1 MAELNSFF
9 SLKTDIKREPG
20 PSGYVSSRRIPKAEP
35 IQPVKR
41 NFVGTEYGEEERRAE
56 LDNMKKFAEFE
67 STAKRRK
74 YQSDEESSN
83 EGASTIA
90 TMDRIDDVYNRY
102 DFTRTLPDLPIIE
115 MKDLIL
121 ETIKANPVVILEG
134 ATGCGKSTQV
144 PQFILDDGF
153 KRKKSVNIIVTQP
166 RRIAAISIANRVAK
180 ERGLPNLPHL
190 IGYQIGLSVKTN
202 ADTRITFCT
211 TGVLLE
217 KLVACGTLSN
227 YTHIILDEVH
237 ERSQDMDFL
246 FIVIKKLWLTA
257 PNVRIILMSATIEAA
272 EFAAY
277 FSNYSGGP
285 NNEQKPAPI
294 IKVDKKTNFQVQS
307 FTLDDLSKIIIDK
320 SITFELSNP
329 EMKEEMYLTAL
340 RLIIIFDRIDNT
352 DELRLNKKPTILI
365 FLPGYYE
372 IGYMGKLIAEYARIL
387 QEDPIVVLLH
397 SMITH
402 EEQAR
407 AMKTPPAD
415 KRMIILATNIAES
428 SITVPDVK
436 YVIDFCLTK
445 HNIIDT
451 TTNITSLQLAWC
463 SRSSCRQRAGRTG
476 RTMNGRVYRLV
487 PKDFYEN
494 QMDET
499 SKPEMV
505 RCPLEKVVLKAKQ
518 LNMGSPC
525 TVIAWAMDRPT
536 KYDIE
541 NTILL
546 LKEAGAMLR
555 TAEGHHSDD
564 DGDITLIGH
573 VMTALP
579 VDFLIAKLIVLGFC
593 FNVLS
598 ECIII
603 GAGLTTK
610 SIFQQGTKNVVRFY
624 SKKMVW
630 SDGSGSDLF
639 AILKAYNAYA
649 DRIKKQQEIKNW
661 ADRYYL
667 NERSLSE
674 MSDLIKDIKERLDR
688 FGIKDNEETNR
699 TNWTS
704 TEKSLIL
711 KVVIAGAFYPNY
723 FVHSSSEM
731 EQREI
736 SRVLNGRD
744 PSNTVYFTGFPE
756 KYIRP
761 LYVKSITKLM
771 SPCTNLRENIQ
782 VSFDE
787 GTEKVFV
794 SFNQTRMSIE
804 ANTDADLNVVEM
816 GPEETCIE
824 VYKALKLKK
833 SSKQLVLRVMH
844 PFDAQKFAEEMG
856 VGSLVQGKWICKK
869 KTIENIEMLCLPR
882 KDVRRVKGKITHYD
896 TNFNRFWFRSSEE
909 EKYFRVIQSELNSSK
924 DIEEFQTY
932 DDIEIGQVVAAF
944 YDGVYNRAKVLLAI
958 EGADTVLYHV
968 MLLDIGSDVMVEF
981 SELRR
986 LRGVSAQYTDI
997 PPRVF
1002 ECRLAFIQP
1011 SEMHSHRYE
1020 WQSIMAEFQKLISD
1034 EITTV
1039 EIYSVERGVASVSI
1053 YIDDQTVQ
1061 NFLIGE
1067 GFARATDE
1075 NFMSKLDHDQRIKK
1089 QKEIGGR
1096 YDDEC
1101 DAMEEEMRKMMPI
1114 EEACETEEPNMS
1126 TRHITVTLN
1135 GPKSPLECEL
1145 SSSLHQSKYQS
1156 KHVIVDTHSVN
1167 SILLK
1172 ANPQDTFEKYVVA
1185 ASVTQSQR
1193 ESKLTVHETS
1203 LMPSIPGFG
1212 PLMALLFSPYCE
1224 FFRDSYKSRYTAIL
1238 CGLGEHPST
1247 KQPIYGEHD
1256 AVFNLDV
1263 EIDSTDIETINR
1275 CRVIMD
1281 TFLQMK
1287 PDQKQPKVMEWNRH
1301 DLTSKIKTE
1310 ILSLLEKQRPLMGI
1324 SYNSDMR
1331 WSKYHPN
1338 DLIRAKS
1345 VFPLT
1350 AIFPTHNILSLAAA
1364 DSPDRLY
1371 YHHDL
1376 VENNKEL
1383 HQTSKSDVALRRP
1396 VNCRLCLMELDTVA
1410 DLKIHLYSRLH
1421 SEREKKILSGH

>member
-1 MAELNSFF
+1 MNELDSFF
-9 SLKTDIKREPG
+9 SLKTDVKREPG
-20 PSGYVSSRRIPKAEP
+20 PSGYVSSRRVPKAEP

-41 NFVGTEYGEEERRAE
+41 NFVGTEYGEEERKAE
-56 LDNMKKFAEFE
+56 SDNMKKLVEFQ
-67 STAKRRK
+67 SAAKRRK
-74 YQSDEESSN
+74 YQSDDESSD
-83 EGASTIA
+83 EGASSVA
-90 TMDRIDDVYNRY
+90 TMDRVDDVYNRY

-121 ETIKANPVVILEG
+121 KTIKANPIVILEG

-144 PQFILDDGF
+144 PQFILDDGY
-153 KRKKSVNIIVTQP
+153 KRKKSVNIVVTQP

-217 KLVACGTLSN
+217 KLVACRTLSN

-246 FIVIKKLWLTA
+246 FILIQKLRLTA
-257 PNVRIILMSATIEAA
+257 PN
-272 EFAAY
+272 FASY
-277 FSNYSGGP
+277 FSDYSGGP
-285 NNEQKPAPI
+285 VPI
-294 IKVDKKTNFQVQS
+294 IKVDKKTNFQVQA
-307 FTLDDLSKIIIDK
+307 FTLDDLSKIII
-320 SITFELSNP
+320 SITFELGNP
-329 EMKEEMYLTAL
+329 EMKEEMYLIAL
-340 RLIIIFDRIDNT
+340 RLIILFNRIDNT
-352 DELRLNKKPTILI
+352 DELRLNKKPTVLV

-372 IGYMGKLIAEYARIL
+372 ICYMGKLIAEYAKIL
-387 QEDPIVVLLH
+387 QEEPIVVFLH

-445 HNIIDT
+445 HNLIDT

-476 RTMNGRVYRLV
+476 RTMHGRVYRLV

-518 LNMGSPC
+518 LNMGTPC
-525 TVIAWAMDRPT
+525 KVLALAMDRPT

-555 TAEGHHSDD
+555 TDKGQYSDD

-579 VDFLIAKLIVLGFC
+579 VDFLIAKLIVLGYC

-624 SKKMVW
+624 SKKVVW

-649 DRIKKQQEIKNW
+649 DRVKKKEEIKNW

-674 MSDLIKDIKERLDR
+674 MSDLIKEIKERLDR
-688 FGIKDNEETNR
+688 FGIKDNEDTNR
-699 TNWTS
+699 TNWTA
-704 TEKSLIL
+704 TEKSIIL

-723 FVHSSSEM
+723 FVHSTSET

-736 SRVLNGRD
+736 CRVLNGRD

-771 SPCTNLRENIQ
+771 SPCTNLRDNIQ

-794 SFNQTRMSIE
+794 SFNQTKMSLE
-804 ANTDADLNVVEM
+804 ANTDPHLNVIEM
-816 GPEETCIE
+816 GPEQTCIE

-833 SSKQLVLRVMH
+833 SSKQVLRVMH
-844 PFDAQKFAEEMG
+844 PFDAQKFAEEMDI
-856 VGSLVQGKWICKK
+856 GSLVQGKWICKK
-869 KTIENIEMLCLPR
+869 KTIKNIEMICLPR

-896 TNFNRFWFRSSEE
+896 TDFNRFWFRSSEE

-924 DIEEFQTY
+924 DIEEFQNY
-932 DDIEIGQVVAAF
+932 DDIAIGQVVAAF

-958 EGADTVLYHV
+958 EGPETVLYHV
-968 MLLDIGSDVMVEF
+968 MLLDIGSEVMVEF
-981 SELRR
+981 NELRR
-986 LRGVSAQYTDI
+986 LRGVSAQYTDM

-1002 ECRLAFIQP
+1002 QCRLAFIQP

-1020 WQSIMAEFQKLISD
+1020 WQSIMAEFQKIISD

-1039 EIYSVERGVASVSI
+1039 EIYSVVNGVASVFI
-1053 YIDDQTVQ
+1053 YIDDQTIQ
-1061 NFLIGE
+1061 DFLISE
-1067 GFARATDE
+1067 GVARATDE

-1089 QKEIGGR
+1089 QEEIGGR
-1096 YDDEC
+1096 YDEEC
-1101 DAMEEEMRKMMPI
+1101 DMAEEEIRKMMPI

-1135 GPKSPLECEL
+1135 GPKSPLESDL
-1145 SSSLHQSKYQS
+1145 SSCLHQSKSQS
-1156 KHVIVDTHSVN
+1156 NQVVVDTQSVN

-1193 ESKLTVHETS
+1193 KTELTVRETS

-1224 FFRDSYKSRYTAIL
+1224 FFRDNCKSRYVGIL

-1263 EIDSTDIETINR
+1263 EIDSEDIETINR

-1287 PDQKQPKVMEWNRH
+1287 PDQKQPKVLEWNRN

-1310 ILSLLEKQRPLMGI
+1310 ILKLLDKRRPLMGI
-1324 SYNSDMR
+1324 SYNPDMR
-1331 WSKYHPN
+1331 WSKYHPD
-1338 DLIRAKS
+1338 DLIRAKI
-1345 VFPLT
+1345 VFPKT
-1350 AIFPTHNILSLAAA
+1350 AIFPAHNILSLAAA

-1383 HQTSKSDVALRRP
+1383 HRTSKSDVALRRP
-1396 VNCRLCLMELDTVA
+1396 VMCRLCHLELDTVS

-1421 SEREKKILSGH
+1421 SEREKKILSRH